1 MGFSWTEEQQRVL
14 EARKKN
20 VLVSAAAGSGKTAVL
35 VERIIRM
42 VTDPKEPVDID
53 RLLIVTFTNA
63 AAAEM
68 RERITKAIESR
79 LDEQEENSH
88 LLRQLTLIHNAQ
100 ISTIDSFCLYVIRNY
115 FHVIELDPNFRV
127 ADEGELKL
135 LKSDMAAELLE
146 EYYEKG
152 EEHFLHFVECYST
165 GKSDKGLED
174 LILQLYEFSMS
185 YPWPKE
191 WLLECA
197 GAYQIGEPEEMEK
210 SPWMGAIRRYL
221 DQVLTELKVQTRQAA
236 ELLHQPD
243 GPYMYEDALQG
254 DLNLLEQ
261 LSACKTYTEYAKAFE
276 NLTFVR
282 LSAKKDGNVSDEKR
296 QAVKEAREQMKK
308 VLKGLKEQFFYS
320 SAAQVLTDIRN
331 SRENMEVLINL
342 VLDFSEKL
350 SQKKKEKNLVDF
362 PDLEHYALDILVER
376 TEDGWKARP
385 AAEDLKNYF
394 TEIIIDEYQDS
405 NLVQEMILNS
415 ISREKDGH
423 PNIFMVG
430 DVKQSIYRFRLA
442 RPELFMEKYDT
453 YSKDD
458 TAAYQ
463 RIDLHRNFRSRMEV
477 IDGVNFIFRRIMSKT
492 LGNVEY
498 DGDAALYP
506 GADFP
511 DFSGEDSGVS
521 DEECGEGFGGN
532 QAELLLLDPDSAQDL
547 EEETEENARE
557 LEARA
562 VAGRILELKGN
573 QKVWDRDLGEYRPAR
588 YRDMVILL
596 RTVSGWAQTFTR
608 MLLAYGIPAHT
619 SSQTG
624 YFSTL
629 EVQVVLNFLRLI
641 DNPRQDLPLASV
653 LKSPVAGL
661 CGEDLAWIKSAYPSL
676 RFYEC
681 CEQCAMRTAEHP
693 VPERVAERLEAFYR
707 LLESFRKR
715 VPYTAIHELLWEI
728 LRETGYGDCAA
739 AMPGGAQRMAN
750 LNMLVEK
757 ALDFEKTS
765 YRGLFHFIRY
775 IEQLQKYDVD
785 FGEASLL
792 GENEDAVRIMSIHK
806 SKGLE
811 FPIVFVSGMGKSF
824 NKQDVRSKIVIHPDL
839 GMGADYVDPVLRV
852 KTPTLIK
859 KAVQRQTD
867 LENLGE
873 ELRVLYVALTRAKEK
888 LIMTGT
894 VKKLAERLAAGA
906 GGSTGDKHTEEWDG
920 ADIAGADRAGGDSA
934 DADSGCDRLSFLKR
948 TSAGS
953 YLDWILPVS
962 LQPGSGIEIRAIS
975 LLELVGLEARQQVTQ
990 KLSKE
995 AMLKWDPN
1003 EIYDPQLHEIL
1014 EQRLTYQYP
1023 FREEAALKTK
1033 LSVSEIKR
1041 MGQYEADEP
1050 QEQMYEEPEII
1061 PLLPQF
1067 IRKEGKEMTPAQ
1079 RGTIYHKVLEC
1090 LEYQELQAKDR
1101 VRERLRILEQDGI
1114 LTAQEIQ
1121 AVDISRILLFGKSSL
1136 AKRMEDAGKTGRL
1149 WREQQFVL
1157 EVPAAQVYPDY
1168 RGEACVLIQGII
1180 DVYFQEGDQLVVA
1193 DYKSDRIRPGR
1204 EQELADRYQMQL
1216 NYYQRALEQLTGKK
1230 VKEKLIYSLETGKEI
1245 RVL

>member
-14 EARKKN
+14 DARKKN

-42 VTDPKEPVDID
+42 VTDPEDPVDID

-79 LDEQEENSH
+79 LEEQEGNGH
-88 LLRQLTLIHNAQ
+88 LQRQLTLIHNAQ

-135 LKSDMAAELLE
+135 LKSDVAAELLE
-146 EYYEKG
+146 ECYEKG
-152 EEHFLHFVECYST
+152 EEDFLHFVECYST
-165 GKSDKGLED
+165 GKSDKGLEE

-191 WLLECA
+191 WLSECA
-197 GAYQIGEPEEMEK
+197 QAYRVGDSKELEE
-210 SPWMGAIRRYL
+210 SLWMGAIRRYL
-221 DQVLTELKVQTRQAA
+221 GQVLAELKEQTRQAV
-236 ELLHQPD
+236 ELIHQPD

-254 DLNLLEQ
+254 DMKLLDQ
-261 LSACKTYTEYAKAFE
+261 LCGCGTYLEYAEAFE
-276 NLTFVR
+276 NLVFVR
-282 LSAKKDGNVSDEKR
+282 LSSKKDANVSDEKR
-296 QAVKEAREQMKK
+296 QAVKEGREQIKK

-320 SAAQVLTDIRN
+320 SAAQVLLDIQN
-331 SRENMEVLINL
+331 SRENMEVLMGL

-350 SQKKKEKNLVDF
+350 SRKKKEKNLVDF
-362 PDLEHYALDILVER
+362 PDLEHYALEILVER
-376 TEDGWKARP
+376 TEDGWTARP

-394 TEIIIDEYQDS
+394 TEIMIDEYQDS

-453 YSKDD
+453 YSKEDH
-458 TAAYQ
+458 AAYQ
-463 RIDLHRNFRSRMEV
+463 RIDLHRNFRSRLEV
-477 IDGVNFIFRRIMSKT
+477 IDCVNFIFQRIMSKT

-506 GADFP
+506 GADYP
-511 DFSGEDSGVS
+511 EAPC
-521 DEECGEGFGGN
+521 EN
-532 QAELLLLDPDSAQDL
+532 QAELLLLDPDSPDEM
-547 EEETEENARE
+547 EEETEANARE

-562 VAGRILELKGN
+562 VAGRILELKES
-573 QKVWDRDLGEYRPAR
+573 QKVWDRDLNEYRPAR
-588 YRDMVILL
+588 YSDMVILL
-596 RTVSGWAQTFTR
+596 RTVSGWAQTFTQI
-608 MLLAYGIPAHT
+608 LLSYGIPAHT

-629 EVQVVLNFLRLI
+629 EVQVVLNLLRLI

-661 CGEDLAWIKSAYPSL
+661 CGEDLALIKSAYPSL

-681 CEQCAMRTAEHP
+681 CEQYALGPEGEEVQEAFYGEKDSLVEPLSQP
-693 VPERVAERLEAFYR
+693 VRKKRVADKLRSFYR
-707 LLESFRKR
+707 LLESFREK
-715 VPYTAIHELLWEI
+715 VPYTAIHELLWQI

-739 AMPGGAQRMAN
+739 AMPGGAQRLAN

-839 GMGADYVDPVLRV
+839 GVGADYVDPALRV

-888 LIMTGT
+888 LIMTGA
-894 VKKLAERLAAGA
+894 VKKLAERLEAGDGVADESGGA
-906 GGSTGDKHTEEWDG
+906 GTGSG
-920 ADIAGADRAGGDSA
+920 
-934 DADSGCDRLSFLKR
+934 RLSFLKR

-953 YLDWILPVS
+953 YLDWILPVALNS
-962 LQPGSGIEIRAIS
+962 DSGIEIKPLS

-995 AMLKWDPN
+995 ALFEWDPD
-1003 EIYDPQLHEIL
+1003 EVYDPQLREIL
-1014 EQRLTYQYP
+1014 EKRLNYQYP
-1023 FREEAALKTK
+1023 YRKEAALKAK

-1050 QEQMYEEPEII
+1050 QDQMYEEPDII

-1067 IRKEGKEMTPAQ
+1067 IQKEGKEMTSAQ
-1079 RGTIYHKVLEC
+1079 RGTVYHKALEC
-1090 LEYQELQAKDR
+1090 LEYQEMQKEER
-1101 VRERLRILEQDGI
+1101 IRERLRILAQDGI
-1114 LTAQEIQ
+1114 LTPQEIKV
-1121 AVDISRILLFGKSSL
+1121 VDVSRILLFGKSSL
-1136 AKRMEDAGKTGRL
+1136 AKRMAAAEKEGRL

-1157 EVPAAQVYPDY
+1157 EVPAAEVYPDY
-1168 RGEACVLIQGII
+1168 QGEAYVLIQGII
-1180 DVYFQEGDQLVVA
+1180 DVYFQEEDQLVVA

-1204 EQELADRYQMQL
+1204 EGELAARYQVQL

-1230 VKEKLIYSLETGKEI
+1230 VKEKLIYSLEAGKEI

>member
-14 EARKKN
+14 DARKKN

-42 VTDPKEPVDID
+42 VTDPRDPVDID

-63 AAAEM
+63 AAAQM

-79 LDEQEENSH
+79 LEEQEENSH

-197 GAYQIGEPEEMEK
+197 KAYQIEEPEEMEE

-221 DQVLTELKVQTRQAA
+221 DQVLAELKVQTRQAV

-261 LSACKTYTEYAKAFE
+261 LAACGTYAEYAKVFE
-276 NLTFVR
+276 TLTYVR
-282 LSAKKDGNVSDEKR
+282 MSAKKDANVSDEKR
-296 QAVKEAREQMKK
+296 QAVKEGREQFKK

-320 SAAQVLTDIRN
+320 SAAQVLADIRS

-350 SQKKKEKNLVDF
+350 SKKKKEKNLVDF
-362 PDLEHYALDILVER
+362 PDLEHYALEILVER

-442 RPELFMEKYDT
+442 RPELFIEKYDT

-477 IDGVNFIFRRIMSKT
+477 IGCANFIFRRIMSKT

-511 DFSGEDSGVS
+511 EAPW
-521 DEECGEGFGGN
+521 GN
-532 QAELLLLDPDSAQDL
+532 RTELLLLDPDSVEEL

-562 VAGRILELKGN
+562 VAGRILELKGS
-573 QKVWDRDLGEYRPAR
+573 QKVWDRDLGEYRTAR
-588 YRDMVILL
+588 YSDMVILL
-596 RTVSGWAQTFTR
+596 RTVSGWAQTFTQI
-608 MLLAYGIPAHT
+608 LLAYGIPAHT

-661 CGEDLAWIKSAYPSL
+661 CGEELALIKSAYPNL

-681 CEQCAMRTAEHP
+681 CEQCAMRTAQAEPLPHP
-693 VPERVAERLEAFYR
+693 VEERVEERPVEEEALHPIPERVTKKLGAFYR
-707 LLESFRKR
+707 LLESFRER

-739 AMPGGAQRMAN
+739 AMPGGAQRLAN
-750 LNMLVEK
+750 LDMLVEK

-888 LIMTGT
+888 LIMTGA

-906 GGSTGDKHTEEWDG
+906 GGTNGGGDAAVQDG
-920 ADIAGADRAGGDSA
+920 AAGTGAA
-934 DADSGCDRLSFLKR
+934 SGSERLSFLKR

-962 LQPGSGIEIRAIS
+962 LQPGSGIEIRALS

-995 AMLKWDPN
+995 AMFKWDPN
-1003 EIYDPQLHEIL
+1003 VVYDPQLHEIL

-1067 IRKEGKEMTPAQ
+1067 IQKEGKEMTPAQ

-1090 LEYQELQAKDR
+1090 LEYQELQAKDSI
-1101 VRERLRILEQDGI
+1101 RERLRILEQDGI
-1114 LTAQEIQ
+1114 LTSQEIQ
-1121 AVDISRILLFGKSSL
+1121 AVDISRILLFGKSTL
-1136 AKRMEDAGKTGRL
+1136 AKRMADAKKTGRL

-1157 EVPAAQVYPDY
+1157 EVPAAEVYPDY
-1168 RGEACVLIQGII
+1168 QGEAYVLIQGII
-1180 DVYFQEGDQLVVA
+1180 DVYFQEEDRLIVA

-1204 EQELADRYQMQL
+1204 ERELAERYQVQL